1 MQLFLVT
8 FRLSESQVRRSMGR
22 ESGKCPLS
30 GNGACSEPD
39 SFLHTAAYRLP
50 DGSTTFG
57 VKEWLENEGHTVDR
71 VEIAA
76 LY

>member
-8 FRLSESQVRRSMGR
+8 FRLSESQVERFRGR
-22 ESGKCPLS
+22 KPGKCPLS
-30 GNGACSEPD
+30 GNGDCNDPGSV
-39 SFLHTAAYRLP
+39 LHTAAYRLP